1 MCLGSELVYRL
12 QEHSDIHQE
21 SPVMSYDE
29 EEEETEM
36 TCMEA
41 IENEFLDKYPLTS
54 RRHEVMQWRQP
65 RGTAASEFYDK
76 VAAMCTEAD
85 LLAIPGDELIATLM
99 ICNTTD
105 EELKGE
111 LMKIDNPTQKKV
123 KEAAKAQERKRINM
137 KKTAD
142 VQKAY
147 TATSSKDRQGKKKEE
162 RKSEKLLCWSCGNEG
177 HRSRDCNKKKE
188 DLFCKKCKKQG
199 HVAKVCKGGNPKGK
213 GGKARQA
220 REKEEETSSSESEG
234 EEVRATKTGTAT
246 PPFLL

>member
-1 MCLGSELVYRL
+1 
-12 QEHSDIHQE
+12 
-21 SPVMSYDE
+21 MSYDDDD

-54 RRHEVMQWRQP
+54 RRHEVMQFRQP

-85 LLAIPGDELIATLM
+85 LLAINGDELIATLM
-99 ICNTTD
+99 ICNTTG

-111 LMKIDNPTQKKV
+111 LMKIENPTQKKV
-123 KEAAKAQERKRINM
+123 KEEAKAQERKRINM

-147 TATSSKDRQGKKKEE
+147 TATSGKDRQGKRKEE

-177 HRSRDCNKKKE
+177 HRSRECNKKKE
-188 DLFCKKCKKQG
+188 DLFCKKCNKKG
-199 HVAKVCKGGNPKGK
+199 HIARFAKGAVPR
-213 GGKARQA
+213 GKADRPGRPKKRKKKPA
-220 REKEEETSSSESEG
+220 AAKAKEK
-234 EEVRATKTGTAT
+234 R
-246 PPFLL
+246 